1 MNSSDR
7 QQARVQPSDFTA
19 CWRPTLNTFQCRGR
33 HRGQTTALQKQLALL
48 LLITGRAGN
57 HRGSPNCTS
66 LQLSRSSALN
76 AFPDKR
82 TIGRF
87 GLGKAFPKLTKR
99 DLSLISTTPS
109 APKECHQRIWAAKIP
124 PPPRFVLHGNAV
136 LSPEPCFA
144 CSAPRFIL
152 SAAAETAPG
161 LLASLQFGTNSGTVQ
176 AWPLP
181 YHKRHPST

>member
-87 GLGKAFPKLTKR
+87 GLGKAFPRLTKR
-99 DLSLISTTPS
+99 DLSLISTRLLHPKS
-109 APKECHQRIWAAKIP
+109 ATKGSGLQKSHP
-124 PPPRFVLHGNAV
+124 PPASCCTGML
-136 LSPEPCFA
+136 
-144 CSAPRFIL
+144 CSARSRALHALHHALF
-152 SAAAETAPG
+152 
-161 LLASLQFGTNSGTVQ
+161 
-176 AWPLP
+176 
-181 YHKRHPST
+181 

>member
-87 GLGKAFPKLTKR
+87 GLGKAFPRLTKR
-99 DLSLISTTPS
+99 DLSLISTRLLHPKSATKGSGLQKSPPTPLR
-109 APKECHQRIWAAKIP
+109 ATRECCAQP
-124 PPPRFVLHGNAV
+124 GAV
-136 LSPEPCFA
+136 LCMLCTTLYFKCSSRNSPGALGKSP
-144 CSAPRFIL
+144 
-152 SAAAETAPG
+152 
-161 LLASLQFGTNSGTVQ
+161 V
-176 AWPLP
+176 W
-181 YHKRHPST
+181 Y

>member
-57 HRGSPNCTS
+57 HGGSPNCTS

-87 GLGKAFPKLTKR
+87 GLGKAFPRLTKR

-124 PPPRFVLHGNAV
+124 PPPPLRAARECCAQPGAV
-136 LSPEPCFA
+136 LCMLCTTLYFKCSSRNSPGALGKSP
-144 CSAPRFIL
+144 
-152 SAAAETAPG
+152 
-161 LLASLQFGTNSGTVQ
+161 V
-176 AWPLP
+176 W
-181 YHKRHPST
+181 Y

>member
-57 HRGSPNCTS
+57 HGGSPNCTS

-87 GLGKAFPKLTKR
+87 GLGKAFPRLTKR
-99 DLSLISTTPS
+99 DLSLISTRLLHPKS
-109 APKECHQRIWAAKIP
+109 ATKGSELQKSP
-124 PPPRFVLHGNAV
+124 PPPLRAARECCAQPGAV
-136 LSPEPCFA
+136 LCMLCTTLYFKCSSRNSPGALGKSP
-144 CSAPRFIL
+144 
-152 SAAAETAPG
+152 
-161 LLASLQFGTNSGTVQ
+161 V
-176 AWPLP
+176 W
-181 YHKRHPST
+181 Y

>member
-48 LLITGRAGN
+48 LFITGRAGN

-76 AFPDKR
+76 AFPDKK

-87 GLGKAFPKLTKR
+87 GLGKAFPRLTKR
-99 DLSLISTTPS
+99 DLSLISTRLLHPRVP
-109 APKECHQRIWAAKIP
+109 PKDLGCKN
-124 PPPRFVLHGNAV
+124 PPRPPLRAARECCAQPGAV
-136 LSPEPCFA
+136 LCMLCTTLYFKCSSRNSPGALGKSP
-144 CSAPRFIL
+144 
-152 SAAAETAPG
+152 
-161 LLASLQFGTNSGTVQ
+161 V
-176 AWPLP
+176 W
-181 YHKRHPST
+181 Y